1 MKKGKGKQI
10 AIICAVPVEC
20 DIIMRALKGKR
31 TAEGMTMGTINGRQ
45 VVIAVSGPGQ
55 ANAARAATQLALMVN
70 PRAMINIGI
79 AGVYKGTG
87 YDLSDVLAASS
98 ETYADTG
105 ALERGGL
112 IGLKQM
118 GMPLMRKGGTQYF
131 GSFPVDA
138 RLLKAALPHVD
149 GSGVFLTVSQV
160 SGTMGRASKLRK
172 QYDALCENMEGAP
185 IAQTCLHYGIP
196 MLEVRGISNVA
207 GVRDKSAWR
216 IEAAASNCQLAAI
229 EIIKSL

>member
-10 AIICAVPVEC
+10 ALVCAVPLEC
-20 DIIMRALKGKR
+20 DLIMRALKGRR
-31 TAEGMTMGTINGRQ
+31 TAEGMTMGTIARLQ

-79 AGVYKGTG
+79 AGVYKGAG
-87 YDLSDVLAASS
+87 HDLSDVIAASS

-112 IGLKQM
+112 IGLRQM
-118 GMPLMRKGGTQYF
+118 GMPLMRKGHTQYF
-131 GSFPVDA
+131 STFPVDK

-149 GSGVFLTVSQV
+149 GSGAFLTVSQA
-160 SGTMGRASKLRK
+160 SGTPGRASKLR
-172 QYDALCENMEGAP
+172 QMHDALCENMEGA
-185 IAQTCLHYGIP
+185 AVAHTCLHYGIP
-196 MLEVRGISNVA
+196 MLEIRGISNLA

-216 IEAAASNCQLAAI
+216 IEAAASNCQLAAM